1 MLVTKP
7 APEFK
12 TQAVMPDNSIQEV
25 SLSDYNG
32 KKVVLFFYPLDFTF
46 VCPTELLA
54 FDKRLAEF
62 EKRGV
67 QVLGC
72 SVDSRWS
79 HLAWKNTDVNNGG
92 IGNVKYPLLQDLDKS
107 IARAY
112 DVLVGA
118 TEAYVETEDSA
129 ENTSVGGAVALR
141 GSFLIDED
149 GVVRHAV
156 LNDLPLGRN
165 IDEMLRMVDALAH
178 HQKHGEVCPAGWK
191 DGESA
196 MAESPEGVASYLTE
210 NAESL

>member
-7 APEFK
+7 APLFK
-12 TQAVMPDNSIQEV
+12 TQAVMPDNSIKEV
-25 SLSDYNG
+25 SLSDYSG

-54 FDKRLAEF
+54 FDKRLGEF
-62 EKRGV
+62 ESRGV

-79 HLAWKNTDVNNGG
+79 HLAWKNTDINDGG

-107 IARAY
+107 IARNY
-112 DVLVGA
+112 DVLVGS

-149 GVVRHAV
+149 GIVRHAV

-165 IDEMLRMVDALAH
+165 IDEMLRMVDALTH

-196 MAESPEGVASYLTE
+196 MAESPEGVASYLTD
-210 NAESL
+210 NVDSL

>member
-7 APEFK
+7 APLFK
-12 TQAVMPDNSIQEV
+12 TQAVMPDNSIKEV

-54 FDKRLAEF
+54 FDKRLGEF
-62 EKRGV
+62 ESRGV

-79 HLAWKNTDVNNGG
+79 HLAWKNTDINNGG

-107 IARAY
+107 IARDY

-165 IDEMLRMVDALAH
+165 IDEMLRMVDALTH

-191 DGESA
+191 DGENA

>member
-1 MLVTKP
+1 MLVTKK
-7 APEFK
+7 APDFK
-12 TQAVMPDNSIQEV
+12 TMAVMPDNSIQEV
-25 SLSDYNG
+25 SLSDYKG

-62 EKRGV
+62 ESRGV

-72 SVDSRWS
+72 SVDSRWA
-79 HLAWKNTDVNNGG
+79 HLAWKNTDVNKGG

-107 IARAY
+107 IARNY

-118 TEAYVETEDSA
+118 TGAYIESEDFEGVS
-129 ENTSVGGAVALR
+129 SVGGAVALR

-149 GVVRHAV
+149 GTVRHAV
-156 LNDLPLGRN
+156 INDLPLGRN
-165 IDEMLRMVDALAH
+165 IDEMLRMVDALSH

-191 DGESA
+191 DGKDA
-196 MAESPEGVASYLTE
+196 MAESPEGVASYLTD
-210 NAESL
+210 NADSL